1 MSNYIVPLMPKEIKK
16 IRELLHSDIMS
27 QKVGKYTLS
36 NQIAKKLD
44 KLMEV
49 TE

>member
-1 MSNYIVPLMPKEIKK
+1 MNQLVPLMPKEIKK

-36 NQIAKKLD
+36 NKLAKKLD
-44 KLMEV
+44 ELMEV
-49 TE
+49 KE